1 LLLSACDKEKVI
13 PSNDLFAEIKS
24 FISNHFSDN
33 SIIQVIRD
41 RDGLT
46 ITHDVMLSENI
57 NLEFNRKNEI
67 IEIDG
72 LTELPSS
79 VIPEKLRQ
87 YVINNYPSNLITDWE
102 LDDKNQQIELD
113 NGLDL
118 EFNMNGDFLRIDN

>member
-87 YVINNYPSNLITDWE
+87 YVINNYPSNLI
-102 LDDKNQQIELD
+102 
-113 NGLDL
+113 
-118 EFNMNGDFLRIDN
+118 RVC